1 MTLTTD
7 GQNSEYR
14 RNAGSIYD
22 NTDRGATA
30 GWGAPRVTY
39 ELTCRGNLSAE
50 ADKNAEIQTLAKLL
64 RKTMTATL

>member
-1 MTLTTD
+1 MP
-7 GQNSEYR
+7 G
-14 RNAGSIYD
+14 AIYD

-39 ELTCRGNLSAE
+39 EFTCRGNLSAE
-50 ADKNAEIQTLAKLL
+50 ADKNAEIQALAKLL